1 VVGREAEKGGG
12 AYASMKRRMDLD
24 VSGLPGF
31 AFGSRAVTWWAVVGF
46 LAIEGT
52 MLALCFVTY
61 FYLSDH
67 ATDWPPPPTE
77 LPDIFIPTINLFV
90 ILASAIPMYLVD
102 RAAKRLSVQGVIIGL
117 VVCDIIGIAFC
128 ILRGFEFTALN
139 VYWDTNAYGSIV
151 WTIMVIHTFHLVS
164 EVVETIV
171 ITVLF
176 ALGHTEP
183 RYMVD
188 ATDNA
193 LYWYFIVGIWI
204 PCYVLLFLA
213 PRFL

>member
-1 VVGREAEKGGG
+1 MKERVVID
-12 AYASMKRRMDLD
+12 ASR
-24 VSGLPGF
+24 LPTF
-31 AFGSRAVTWWAVVGF
+31 AFGSRAVTWWAVWGF
-46 LAIEGT
+46 LVIEAT

-61 FYLSDH
+61 FYLRDRV
-67 ATDWPPPPTE
+67 TDWPPPPTP
-77 LPDIFIPTINLFV
+77 LPDLLIPTINLFV
-90 ILASAIPMYLVD
+90 ILASALPMYFLEK
-102 RAAKRLSVQGVIIGL
+102 AAKRLDAPSVIFWHI
-117 VVCDIIGIAFC
+117 VCDLVGIAF
-128 ILRGFEFTALN
+128 ITLRFFEFKSLN
-139 VYWDTNAYGSIV
+139 VYWDSNAYGSIV
-151 WTIMVIHTFHLVS
+151 WTIIVIHTFHLIS

-171 ITVLF
+171 VTVLL

-204 PCYVLLFLA
+204 PCYALIYLG